1 MSEIVPFY
9 RDAFISLLN
18 GDAIETLRK
27 LAANSVHCVVTSP
40 PYFGLRDYGPE
51 GQIGLEKTLDDYL
64 AKIVELFREIRR
76 VLRPDGIVW
85 LNIGD
90 SYSNDDKW
98 GGSTG
103 GKHVSSLH
111 GDTGIGRQKVK
122 TGFKPKDLML
132 VPHRLAIALQ
142 TDGWWVRD
150 AYPWVKR
157 AAMPGS
163 QTDRATNALEYV
175 FMLTRKAHYFSDMD
189 AVRVEQTAGSIARL
203 SQNVEDQAGSH
214 RMPNRGGRPLKAVG
228 KRDRSAANRN
238 GEGGH
243 LDATPAGSRT
253 FRNTDLWFQSV
264 GTPFGIVSTQDEIVG
279 FDCNPAGF
287 TAEFCTACGEY
298 YDGRNK
304 KGIRIE
310 KIEQPDGKPPIIERY
325 CLCGRKDAWLSHF
338 ATFSMKFVEPLIK
351 IATSEHGVC
360 ADCGAQYE
368 RITEKDITDHTGQSA
383 TAYGK
388 GMSAG
393 RLALLRQA
401 ARERGSEYSGERLTT
416 GWQRTCDCTT
426 DERVP
431 ATVLDPFSGAATT
444 AIVAKKLGRRAIGI
458 DLSTDYCRMAVK
470 RIEAQSAMPLF
481 DVAPEI
487 EQPEQTGLFSVDTSG
502 DSE

>member
-1 MSEIVPFY
+1 MLPDFAAI
-9 RDAFISLLN
+9 LLN
-18 GDAIETLRK
+18 
-27 LAANSVHCVVTSP
+27 
-40 PYFGLRDYGPE
+40 GLRDYGPE

-64 AKIVELFREIRR
+64 AKMVELFREIRR

-85 LNIGD
+85 LNVGD

-103 GKHVSSLH
+103 GKHVSGLH
-111 GDTGIGRQKVK
+111 GDTGVGRQKVK

-142 TDGWWVRD
+142 SDGWWVRD

-175 FMLTRKAHYFSDMD
+175 FMLTKKAHYFSDMD

-203 SQNVEDQAGSH
+203 SQNVEDQAGSQ
-214 RMPNRGGRPLKAVG
+214 RLPNRGGRPMKAVG

-238 GEGGH
+238 GEGGY
-243 LDATPAGSRT
+243 LDSTPASSRT

-304 KGIRIE
+304 KGIRVE
-310 KIEQPDGKPPIIERY
+310 KIEQPEGPPIVNRY

-368 RITEKDITDHTGQSA
+368 RVTEKDSDYTDGDVEGWGNNRSKWKEQDKQSS
-383 TAYGK
+383 GHRMQLN
-388 GMSAG
+388 MSKM
-393 RLALLRQA
+393 RSQSRDHDNPFP
-401 ARERGSEYSGERLTT
+401 RRTT
-416 GWQRTCDCTT
+416 VGWQRTCECET

-444 AIVAKKLGRRAIGI
+444 AIVAKKLGRRGIGI

-470 RIEAQSAMPLF
+470 RIEAQSSMPLF
-481 DVAPEI
+481 DAAPEI
-487 EQPEQTGLFSVDTSG
+487 EAPEQSGLF
-502 DSE
+502 

>member
-1 MSEIVPFY
+1 MLPDFAAI
-9 RDAFISLLN
+9 LLN
-18 GDAIETLRK
+18 
-27 LAANSVHCVVTSP
+27 
-40 PYFGLRDYGPE
+40 GLRDYGPE

-64 AKIVELFREIRR
+64 AKMVELFREIRR

-85 LNIGD
+85 LNVGD

-103 GKHVSSLH
+103 GKHVSGLH
-111 GDTGIGRQKVK
+111 GDTGVGRQKVK

-142 TDGWWVRD
+142 SDGWWVRD

-175 FMLTRKAHYFSDMD
+175 FMLTKKAHYFSDMD

-203 SQNVEDQAGSH
+203 SQNVEDQAGSQ
-214 RMPNRGGRPLKAVG
+214 RLPNRGGRPMKAVG
-228 KRDRSAANRN
+228 KRDRSAANCN
-238 GEGGH
+238 GEGGY
-243 LDATPAGSRT
+243 LDSTPASSRT

-298 YDGRNK
+298 FDGRNK

-360 ADCGAQYE
+360 AECGAQYE
-368 RITEKDITDHTGQSA
+368 RVVEKETNT
-383 TAYGK
+383 
-388 GMSAG
+388 
-393 RLALLRQA
+393 A
-401 ARERGSEYSGERLTT
+401 ARNLAGKNNDTYQRGRVTSRGSEVGDFHDLGTVSRTFL
-416 GWQRTCDCTT
+416 GWQRTCECTT

-470 RIEAQSAMPLF
+470 RIEAQSSMPLF
-481 DVAPEI
+481 DAAPEI
-487 EQPEQTGLFSVDTSG
+487 EAPEQSGLF
-502 DSE
+502 